1 MDNSIQFALNL
12 TLAGLIVVFA
22 SLTLISLAISF
33 MRWLD
38 EKVKPAKVPVVE
50 NSVKDQNI
58 DNLTLVLISAACATM
73 IQGRFRIR
81 NVRRMVTRASSHSGW
96 SAQGRSVLMGSHSP
110 NVKRS

>member
-1 MDNSIQFALNL
+1 MDNTIQFALNL
-12 TLAGLIVVFA
+12 TFAGLIVVFA
-22 SLTLISLAISF
+22 SLTLISLAISL

-38 EKVKPAKVPVVE
+38 EKAKPQKVP
-50 NSVKDQNI
+50 SVADSAKNQNI

-81 NVRRMVTRASSHSGW
+81 NVRRMVSRDASGSGW
-96 SAQGRSVLMGSHSP
+96 SAQGRSVLMGSHTP